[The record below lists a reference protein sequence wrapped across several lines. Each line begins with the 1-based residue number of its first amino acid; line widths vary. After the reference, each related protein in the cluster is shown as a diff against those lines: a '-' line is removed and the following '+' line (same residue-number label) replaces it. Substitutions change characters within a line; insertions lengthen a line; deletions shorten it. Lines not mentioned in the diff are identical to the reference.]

1 MSVVRSLRNP
11 QIHGVTKVLWFSVLN
26 LLVRIVTIAV
36 EGLNQSHSN
45 TIKVHR
51 ISSVE
56 TKDMEHSLVRD
67 ILVL

>member
-1 MSVVRSLRNP
+1 
-11 QIHGVTKVLWFSVLN
+11 VLN

-36 EGLNQSHSN
+36 EGLNQSHST

-51 ISSVE
+51 ISSME

-67 ILVL
+67 IEVL

>member
-1 MSVVRSLRNP
+1 MSVVRSLRNT
-11 QIHGVTKVLWFSVLN
+11 QIHGVTVEWFPVLN

-36 EGLNQSHSN
+36 EGLNQSHST
-45 TIKVHR
+45 TIKVYR

-67 ILVL
+67 FEVS